1 MLTELPKFIDAR
13 RLIERDGTI
22 LGVISAQRLQRIS
35 SPYAAHG
42 DIVVRASVS
51 IADAFKPRMTGT
63 LTTDVAAE
71 CQRCLEQM
79 VISVARDIDLLLLD
93 SAKMETRDELGDAID
108 FLPIIDGKID
118 IEQYVEDEVML
129 GVPMIPLH
137 NNRECYQQTEPPA
150 GLVVERKKP
159 FTGLADLLAAA
170 QTTDK
175 S

>member
-1 MLTELPKFIDAR
+1 MSSKR
-13 RLIERDGTI
+13 RSTI
-22 LGVISAQRLQRIS
+22 SGVISAQRLQRIS

-51 IADAFKPRMTGT
+51 VADAFKPRMKGT
-63 LTTDVAAE
+63 LTTNVAAE

-93 SAKMETRDELGDAID
+93 SAKMEMHDEFNDAID
-108 FLPIIDGKID
+108 VLPIIDGKID

-137 NNRECYQQTEPPA
+137 NNRECYQQTERPA
-150 GLVVERKKP
+150 GPVVERKKP